1 MAQSNATDPRA
12 DRLAMAT
19 AAIDAMKGDYI
30 VQLQNDLVNLKAI
43 WASVDVESPDET
55 LLDSLFEGAHN
66 LKGQAGTFG
75 YDLVTS
81 IAASLCDLLRSD
93 RANPNRM
100 NAVGQH
106 VSVLGRVVEKNIVG
120 PGGETGAKIV
130 KALQALSKT

>member
-1 MAQSNATDPRA
+1 MAQGNATDPRA
-12 DRLAMAT
+12 DRLAMAA

-30 VQLQNDLVNLKAI
+30 DQLQNDLANLKAI
-43 WASVDVESPDET
+43 WASVEVESPDET
-55 LLDSLFEGAHN
+55 VLDNLFDMAHN

-93 RANPNRM
+93 RTNPNKM

-106 VSVLGRVVEKNIVG
+106 INVLGRVIEKNIVG
-120 PGGETGAKIV
+120 SGGEIGVKIV